1 VERAFSARLAV
12 LLEPGGGD
20 APRGSFD
27 HDSTDK
33 GSPGLNL
40 RVGEATTTRTG
51 SRSRRI
57 NKSRLQLPE
66 THRIRDREHVKFVA
80 QQPCLVCGRY
90 PADAHHLRFAQSR
103 ELARKVSD
111 EFTVS
116 LCRGHHREDHRS
128 GHEAAWWKGTGIDP
142 IGTARSLCSEPIR
155 WPGIP
160 VTTAENRRLKS
171 LRVMLRRMP
180 IRR

>member
-1 VERAFSARLAV
+1 M
-12 LLEPGGGD
+12 G
-20 APRGSFD
+20 
-27 HDSTDK
+27 
-33 GSPGLNL
+33 
-40 RVGEATTTRTG
+40 GEATTSRTG

-57 NKSRLQLPE
+57 NKSRLQLPK

-142 IGTARSLCSEPIR
+142 IGTVRSLWLRTHPLARHS
-155 WPGIP
+155 GDD
-160 VTTAENRRLKS
+160 RRK
-171 LRVMLRRMP
+171 
-180 IRR
+180 